1 MKLCVV
7 LFFGP
12 VVRGSG
18 LSAGISSSQIEL
30 LSRVGVIAAEFS
42 YALLVSVYRINAV
55 GDLPGGALE
64 ELDLADAI
72 IYGSPT
78 YMGGPAWQFKKFADS
93 SAKAFFARKWEDKLA
108 AGFTNSASINGDK
121 YSTIQYFWTLSQQHG
136 QLWIGTGLLPANMK
150 ANVPADVN
158 WTAGFAGALAVSPSD
173 ASPDEAPQSGDLET
187 AKLLGRRVAE
197 LATRSR
203 EVVHGVIDVPADL

>member
-1 MKLCVV
+1 MTRIAVV
-7 LFFGP
+7 YFSGYGHTAKQAEA
-12 VVRGSG
+12 VR
-18 LSAGISSSQIEL
+18 AGAQSVTNSIV
-30 LSRVGVIAAEFS
+30 R
-42 YALLVSVYRINAV
+42 VYRINEF
-55 GDLPGGALE
+55 GELPSGAME

-93 SAKAFFARKWEDKLA
+93 SAKAFFARKWKDKLA

-136 QLWIGTGLLPANMK
+136 QVWIGTGLLPANMK

-158 WTAGFAGALAVSPSD
+158 WTAGFAGALAISPSD
-173 ASPDEAPQSGDLET
+173 TSPDEAPQSGDLET
-187 AKLLGRRVAE
+187 KA
-197 LATRSR
+197 SR
-203 EVVHGVIDVPADL
+203 TACCGARDAFP

>member
-1 MKLCVV
+1 VAKIAIVYFSGC
-7 LFFGP
+7 GHTARQAEA
-12 VVRGSG
+12 VR
-18 LSAGISSSQIEL
+18 AG
-30 LSRVGVIAAEFS
+30 AES
-42 YALLVSVYRINAV
+42 VTNCLINVYRIDEV
-55 GDLPGGALE
+55 GDLPSGALE

-93 SAKAFFARKWEDKLA
+93 SAKAFLARKWKDKFA

-136 QLWIGTGLLPANMK
+136 QVWIGTGLLPANMK
-150 ANVPADVN
+150 ANIPADVN

-173 ASPDEAPQSGDLET
+173 ASPEEAPRSGDLET
-187 AKLLGRRVAE
+187 ARLLGRRVAE
-197 LATRSR
+197 LATRL
-203 EVVHGVIDVPADL
+203 P